1 MDYSTFK
8 EIVTEKILDYM
19 PEKFKNYT
27 VETGPVQKT
36 NRKMDAL
43 RIVPCWIEE
52 GMAVPVVYLEHMYK
66 HYKGTGSIS
75 TVLENTAQVLARG
88 FEEAEKIGGISFTE
102 PEKRVTMSLVNTGQN
117 REMLQHVPNR
127 QFHDLSVVYRYIVGT
142 GRESSDISSV
152 LVDNKTADMMGMD
165 EGQLFKTAQGNTLE
179 FMGLVIKPLAEVLKE
194 ILLSEGMAADEAEGV
209 VQLPE
214 GKPQIYVITN
224 RAGVN
229 GAVYMMY
236 DGVLQGLAQE
246 TGSDLYL
253 LPSSVHEVMAVPA
266 YGNPASLA
274 QMVEEINVK
283 AVELEERLSNN
294 VYHYDKMLHKLSV
307 AAGKICLAAQH

>member
-8 EIVTEKILDYM
+8 EIAAEKILDYM
-19 PEKFKNYT
+19 PEKFKNCT
-27 VETGPVQKT
+27 VETEPVQKT

-43 RIVPCWIEE
+43 RIVPCWITE

-66 HYKGTGSIS
+66 HYNGTGSIS
-75 TVLENTAQVLARG
+75 TVLENAAQMLARG
-88 FEEAEKIGGISFTE
+88 FAEAERIGSISFTE
-102 PEKRVTMSLVNTGQN
+102 PEKRITMSLVNTGQN
-117 REMLQHVPNR
+117 KEMLQHVPNR
-127 QFHDLSVVYRYIVGT
+127 QFHDLSVVYRYIVDAG
-142 GRESSDISSV
+142 SDISSV

-165 EGQLFKTAQGNTLE
+165 EGQLFKTAQENTLE
-179 FMGLVIKPLAEVLKE
+179 FMGLVIKPLDEVIKE
-194 ILLSEGMAADEAEGV
+194 ILLSEGMAADEAESI

-214 GKPQIYVITN
+214 GKPQMYVITN

-229 GAVYMMY
+229 GAVYIMY
-236 DGVLQGLAQE
+236 DEVLQGLAQE

-283 AVELEERLSNN
+283 EVELEERLSNN

-307 AAGKICLAAQH
+307 AAGKICLAVQH